1 MDDAL
6 LLRVARSLSAR
17 LIEQLVDSGN
27 ETVWL
32 TRDEALVT
40 QGFLDAITAQINSH
54 EQSIHL

>member
-6 LLRVARSLSAR
+6 LLQVARSLSAR
-17 LIEQLVDSGN
+17 LIEQLVDFGN

-40 QGFLDAITAQINSH
+40 QGFLDAITAQIIWH
-54 EQSIHL
+54 EQSIRL